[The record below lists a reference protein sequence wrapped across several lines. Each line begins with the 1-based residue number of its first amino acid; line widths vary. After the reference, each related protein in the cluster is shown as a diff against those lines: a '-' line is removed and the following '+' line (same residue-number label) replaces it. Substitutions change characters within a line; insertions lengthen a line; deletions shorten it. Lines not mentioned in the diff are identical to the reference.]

1 MMIHRSVT
9 WGKSSLLSKPLSTR
23 LGDFHKLA
31 VTHVGPQKLVHH
43 LQQFNASPSTGQFKA
58 LPAQSSEGTQL
69 HSGLVEGIPLI
80 QDSHPLLIASS
91 VRKFLWT
98 RKTEIISGPQGL
110 HFHIYM
116 YTPNIMCIYI
126 CKDMSI
132 YLYLFVY
139 LFLFLAP
146 VHILIYC
153 MYIAMGI

>member
-1 MMIHRSVT
+1 
-9 WGKSSLLSKPLSTR
+9 
-23 LGDFHKLA
+23 
-31 VTHVGPQKLVHH
+31 
-43 LQQFNASPSTGQFKA
+43 
-58 LPAQSSEGTQL
+58 
-69 HSGLVEGIPLI
+69 
-80 QDSHPLLIASS
+80 
-91 VRKFLWT
+91 
-98 RKTEIISGPQGL
+98 
-110 HFHIYM
+110 M

>member
-1 MMIHRSVT
+1 MMMIHRSVT

-31 VTHVGPQKLVHH
+31 VTHVRPQKLVHH
-43 LQQFNASPSTGQFKA
+43 LQQFNASPSTSQFKA

-116 YTPNIMCIYI
+116 YTPNIMCIY
-126 CKDMSI
+126 M
-132 YLYLFVY
+132 
-139 LFLFLAP
+139 
-146 VHILIYC
+146 
-153 MYIAMGI
+153 

>member
-1 MMIHRSVT
+1 MIHRSVT

-126 CKDMSI
+126 YVKICLYICI
-132 YLYLFVY
+132 YLFICFYFWHLF
-139 LFLFLAP
+139 
-146 VHILIYC
+146 IS
-153 MYIAMGI
+153 